1 MKSKKMKQGMS
12 WLLCMVMLLGNNVTV
27 LAEEAETDKE
37 GQTQTDAQKVSAQ
50 EMEDS
55 QQETQ
60 TSEIQETQETEN
72 AAEQTE
78 AEPEEEP
85 VYNEAIQLRHEFY
98 DEAGNVVSAVIA
110 DIQEGSF
117 EADVSAISMEADTLT
132 AEEDAYMQGLIKEN
146 LPEDTY
152 LGDYVLYD
160 VVFKVNGELTDPKKE
175 IKLTYEGTGIGIQDV
190 QDAVVCQYNV
200 ADPEIP
206 ESQDSVTE
214 IIQRNDMIRYME
226 ENGED
231 TSLVDDHDL
240 SEIVLNEYGTAE
252 QISMEVR
259 KSSIFGCYVE
269 EQSQET
275 TFSQEVNG
283 TNITVAAPEGAFGLA
298 ADQVTMDAAALP
310 EEQAAAVE
318 EQLKAQAADQGL
330 ELKGYAAFDI
340 SLWADGEEIQPQKPV
355 TVTVENTGLDAAAEI
370 NAFQIYDQDNS
381 LGSIANADENG
392 VIAVETGEV
401 LPIAAAVFGEPEV
414 LEEEKQE
421 QESDEGL
428 TEETVQESV
437 EEEIPEKTEEDT
449 SDETDEKDQDDEK
462 VKDEADTSIEEDTEK
477 ETDSTKSEK
486 EDAEKEDTEKEEA
499 SKKAETVEKEDTD
512 DKETKETTE
521 ETVSEPLTLT
531 EEKDGVTVILTAPEG
546 AFPVASDQVSMTVE
560 DLTQEQRAAIEE
572 QLQAQAEENGQE
584 LKGYVAYDI
593 RLWANGEEIQPQVP
607 VSVTF
612 ENAGLDVEDAETT
625 EGFQLDEETETLN
638 NIEGSV
644 TEDGSAVVE
653 AEHFTP
659 TGVGSFGTAEET
671 TASYSTTLLQAE
683 TKSASIAGSLPTT
696 GESEEQIVREK
707 YVPEPTDEYPYFVG
721 DDNTDVRIQKNVAPT
736 DKENEFYIYLNVEP
750 QLSWEEILE
759 MTGLWAWNSNNPI
772 DNTQIPTNITEEG
785 LTATWIRENTKGNS
799 SHVSKITTEE
809 ELKNS
814 DNYTH
819 DCTATPVEVTF
830 HIVDSEG
837 TVTTVTEPLYFK
849 LPSSKIQTILMRLPF
864 QQYYS
869 KIDTNYQKGKMSI
882 TINTEDLFEGTGE
895 FVLRDDKVN
904 LKSVADPMGN
914 YITYNNALETSN
926 DSKASYDSK
935 NQSINWKFPES
946 KDLPTD
952 FQDYE
957 VVTLPDGSQTV
968 YWNNAYEM
976 IYKIKLETTKDG
988 FVFGNVYD
996 TNKTTTLTYNIK
1008 DVGGKTVEKSVDFRL
1023 PAVKAKIKEFIF
1035 QKVTQE
1041 NEPLQGAVFTLYA
1054 EGDTNFS
1061 KALATAVS
1069 DEEGKVVFDADLQPG
1084 TYIMKETVI
1093 PENYVQAD
1101 TIWKYIVKN
1110 DGTTELRDES
1120 GNLISATAESE
1131 YPQIQNYNIDGHL
1144 KADKT
1149 AEVLDWDNRTY
1160 KIELYASH
1168 DLSVE
1173 WPKDIVL
1180 ALDVSGSMAWTLAAP
1195 SSTTIKI
1202 GKIDVKDDTVTSVDN
1217 LFPIGKK
1224 EGAPATVSNYKKFY
1238 YYVLDG
1244 VDYKPIAYRDL
1255 EHADGDPGK
1264 VGWYYVGANSSQQVG
1279 YDGKIPDQ
1287 ENTIVYVLDRQ
1298 DQRSVQ
1304 IKIEALQEAVT
1315 AFVENVKNISPEST
1329 IGIVTFSGILQEEI
1343 SLTDADSLY
1352 NQIEKIFDEKI
1363 KLRGG
1368 TQQNLGLD
1376 AAYEML
1382 DESSENQ
1389 NKAVVLF
1396 TDGAPNGVSTN
1407 AIKASAEKV
1416 KEIADLFTVGLY
1428 DSETAAG
1435 QLTNMQEWAS
1445 KPSDKYCFITSD
1457 TESLMKEFADMFA
1470 SMNIAVTGA
1479 VMRDYIDS
1487 RFVVTNSAGKV
1498 LETGVSIGDGG
1509 VLGYD
1514 SSTGLQYVEWTNQTI
1529 SYSKDGKTAWNQTIY
1544 VKAKPEYI
1552 GGNGVTTNAG
1562 PGYSVTVNGT
1572 SEGKKSPVVNV
1583 KIDFNIGSAEDT
1595 IFLGESLENYFTEAK
1610 QNIVTD
1616 IRPTTGA
1623 DAYTM
1628 WEDVDTQIEWFQ
1640 DAACTQAIDV
1650 DDIIQSK
1657 PKSDTVY
1664 YAKVTVTPKTNGQAG
1679 LDNTANH
1686 CNDTNGISKTGTYTV
1701 HVVSGSI
1708 VIEKTVDKIPDNLQD
1723 PLSFEFTLTNTINDS
1738 QEKYNVTFQEDDI
1751 NNTKASLTITGL
1763 PQGIY
1768 TLEETGSG
1776 EYLAGEISLSGVG
1789 DNPAVIKK
1797 QEIYIGFENNGSTT
1811 DLSRRDAK
1819 AEVLNIY
1826 VEKSISLEVTK
1837 EITNY
1842 KDSLVNDEFII
1853 SLVNADEESYAY
1865 NFVLKHSETGSLV
1878 LENPATFI
1886 VKEILPME
1894 YNKTAPSIEI
1904 QKLGEN
1910 GAITSTT
1917 TIENG
1922 GSFQAQAGDRIRVVV
1937 KNTFEHVNY
1946 FHDKDSENNDFPP
1959 LTPVPR
1965 RRDYQEQDILK
1976 EDPFENL
1983 EGGEEIHEIL

>member
-785 LTATWIRENTKGNS
+785 LTATWIRENTKG
-799 SHVSKITTEE
+799 
-809 ELKNS
+809 
-814 DNYTH
+814 
-819 DCTATPVEVTF
+819 
-830 HIVDSEG
+830 
-837 TVTTVTEPLYFK
+837 
-849 LPSSKIQTILMRLPF
+849 
-864 QQYYS
+864 
-869 KIDTNYQKGKMSI
+869 
-882 TINTEDLFEGTGE
+882 
-895 FVLRDDKVN
+895 
-904 LKSVADPMGN
+904 
-914 YITYNNALETSN
+914 
-926 DSKASYDSK
+926 
-935 NQSINWKFPES
+935 
-946 KDLPTD
+946 
-952 FQDYE
+952 
-957 VVTLPDGSQTV
+957 
-968 YWNNAYEM
+968 
-976 IYKIKLETTKDG
+976 
-988 FVFGNVYD
+988 
-996 TNKTTTLTYNIK
+996 
-1008 DVGGKTVEKSVDFRL
+1008 
-1023 PAVKAKIKEFIF
+1023 
-1035 QKVTQE
+1035 
-1041 NEPLQGAVFTLYA
+1041 
-1054 EGDTNFS
+1054 
-1061 KALATAVS
+1061 
-1069 DEEGKVVFDADLQPG
+1069 
-1084 TYIMKETVI
+1084 
-1093 PENYVQAD
+1093 
-1101 TIWKYIVKN
+1101 
-1110 DGTTELRDES
+1110 
-1120 GNLISATAESE
+1120 
-1131 YPQIQNYNIDGHL
+1131 
-1144 KADKT
+1144 
-1149 AEVLDWDNRTY
+1149 
-1160 KIELYASH
+1160 
-1168 DLSVE
+1168 
-1173 WPKDIVL
+1173 
-1180 ALDVSGSMAWTLAAP
+1180 
-1195 SSTTIKI
+1195 
-1202 GKIDVKDDTVTSVDN
+1202 
-1217 LFPIGKK
+1217 
-1224 EGAPATVSNYKKFY
+1224 
-1238 YYVLDG
+1238 
-1244 VDYKPIAYRDL
+1244 
-1255 EHADGDPGK
+1255 
-1264 VGWYYVGANSSQQVG
+1264 
-1279 YDGKIPDQ
+1279 
-1287 ENTIVYVLDRQ
+1287 
-1298 DQRSVQ
+1298 
-1304 IKIEALQEAVT
+1304 
-1315 AFVENVKNISPEST
+1315 
-1329 IGIVTFSGILQEEI
+1329 
-1343 SLTDADSLY
+1343 
-1352 NQIEKIFDEKI
+1352 
-1363 KLRGG
+1363 
-1368 TQQNLGLD
+1368 
-1376 AAYEML
+1376 
-1382 DESSENQ
+1382 
-1389 NKAVVLF
+1389 
-1396 TDGAPNGVSTN
+1396 
-1407 AIKASAEKV
+1407 
-1416 KEIADLFTVGLY
+1416 
-1428 DSETAAG
+1428 
-1435 QLTNMQEWAS
+1435 
-1445 KPSDKYCFITSD
+1445 
-1457 TESLMKEFADMFA
+1457 
-1470 SMNIAVTGA
+1470 
-1479 VMRDYIDS
+1479 
-1487 RFVVTNSAGKV
+1487 
-1498 LETGVSIGDGG
+1498 
-1509 VLGYD
+1509 
-1514 SSTGLQYVEWTNQTI
+1514 
-1529 SYSKDGKTAWNQTIY
+1529 
-1544 VKAKPEYI
+1544 
-1552 GGNGVTTNAG
+1552 
-1562 PGYSVTVNGT
+1562 
-1572 SEGKKSPVVNV
+1572 
-1583 KIDFNIGSAEDT
+1583 
-1595 IFLGESLENYFTEAK
+1595 
-1610 QNIVTD
+1610 
-1616 IRPTTGA
+1616 
-1623 DAYTM
+1623 
-1628 WEDVDTQIEWFQ
+1628 
-1640 DAACTQAIDV
+1640 
-1650 DDIIQSK
+1650 
-1657 PKSDTVY
+1657 
-1664 YAKVTVTPKTNGQAG
+1664 
-1679 LDNTANH
+1679 
-1686 CNDTNGISKTGTYTV
+1686 
-1701 HVVSGSI
+1701 
-1708 VIEKTVDKIPDNLQD
+1708 
-1723 PLSFEFTLTNTINDS
+1723 
-1738 QEKYNVTFQEDDI
+1738 
-1751 NNTKASLTITGL
+1751 
-1763 PQGIY
+1763 
-1768 TLEETGSG
+1768 
-1776 EYLAGEISLSGVG
+1776 
-1789 DNPAVIKK
+1789 
-1797 QEIYIGFENNGSTT
+1797 
-1811 DLSRRDAK
+1811 
-1819 AEVLNIY
+1819 
-1826 VEKSISLEVTK
+1826 
-1837 EITNY
+1837 
-1842 KDSLVNDEFII
+1842 
-1853 SLVNADEESYAY
+1853 
-1865 NFVLKHSETGSLV
+1865 
-1878 LENPATFI
+1878 
-1886 VKEILPME
+1886 
-1894 YNKTAPSIEI
+1894 
-1904 QKLGEN
+1904 
-1910 GAITSTT
+1910 
-1917 TIENG
+1917 
-1922 GSFQAQAGDRIRVVV
+1922 
-1937 KNTFEHVNY
+1937 
-1946 FHDKDSENNDFPP
+1946 
-1959 LTPVPR
+1959 
-1965 RRDYQEQDILK
+1965 
-1976 EDPFENL
+1976 
-1983 EGGEEIHEIL
+1983 

>member
-27 LAEEAETDKE
+27 LAEEAETGKE

-72 AAEQTE
+72 TAEQTE

-85 VYNEAIQLRHEFY
+85 VYNEAVQLRHEFY
-98 DEAGNVVSAVIA
+98 DEAGNVISAVTA

-117 EADVSAISMEADTLT
+117 EADASAISMEADTLT

-175 IKLTYEGTGIGIQDV
+175 IKLTYEGTGIDVQDV

-206 ESQDSVTE
+206 EDQDSVTE

-240 SEIVLNEYGTAE
+240 SEIVLNEYGAAE

-298 ADQVTMDAAALP
+298 ADQVTMAAAALP

-330 ELKGYAAFDI
+330 ELKGYEAFDI

-355 TVTVENTGLDAAAEI
+355 TVTVENTGLDAADGI

-381 LGSIANADENG
+381 LGRIANADENG

-421 QESDEGL
+421 QESADGL
-428 TEETVQESV
+428 TEETVQESF

-499 SKKAETVEKEDTD
+499 NKKAETVEKEDTD
-512 DKETKETTE
+512 DKETKETAE
-521 ETVSEPLTLT
+521 EAVSEPLTLT

-546 AFPVASDQVSMTVE
+546 AFPVPSDQISMTVE

-671 TASYSTTLLQAE
+671 IASYSTTLLQAE
-683 TKSASIAGSLPTT
+683 TKSASIAGNLPAT
-696 GESEEQIVREK
+696 GESEEQIVREE
-707 YVPEPTDEYPYFVG
+707 YVPEPTDKYPYFVG
-721 DDNTDVRIQKNVAPT
+721 DNTDVRIQKNVAPA

-750 QLSWEEILE
+750 QLSWEEILK
-759 MTGLWAWNSNNPI
+759 MTGLWAWNSNNTI
-772 DNTQIPTNITEEG
+772 DDTQIPTNITEEG

-837 TVTTVTEPLYFK
+837 TVTTVTEQLYFK

-869 KIDTNYQKGKMSI
+869 KIDTNYQNGKMSI

-904 LKSVADPMGN
+904 LESVTDPMGN
-914 YITYNNALETSN
+914 YITYKNELETSN
-926 DSKASYDSK
+926 DSEASYNSK
-935 NQSINWKFPES
+935 NLSITWEFPES
-946 KDLPTD
+946 KDLPID

-957 VVTLPDGSQTV
+957 VVTLPDGNQTV
-968 YWNNAYEM
+968 YWKNAYEM
-976 IYKIKLETTKDG
+976 IYRIKLETTKDG

-996 TNKTTTLTYNIK
+996 TNKTTALTYNIK
-1008 DVGGKTVEKSVDFRL
+1008 DTKGETVEKAVDFKL

-1041 NEPLQGAVFTLYA
+1041 NEPLQGAEFTLYA
-1054 EGDTNFS
+1054 EDDKDFS
-1061 KALATAVS
+1061 EALATAMS

-1120 GNLISATAESE
+1120 GNLISVTAGNE

-1180 ALDVSGSMAWTLAAP
+1180 ALDVSGSMAWTLAEP
-1195 SSTTIKI
+1195 SSTKKNVKDIRVNSSNVIADQALI
-1202 GKIDVKDDTVTSVDN
+1202 GKD
-1217 LFPIGKK
+1217 
-1224 EGAPATVSNYKKFY
+1224 ATVSNYKQFH

-1244 VDYKPIAYRDL
+1244 VDYKPIVYR
-1255 EHADGDPGK
+1255 PNM
-1264 VGWYYVGANSSQQVG
+1264 GWYYVGANGDQQVG
-1279 YDGKIPDQ
+1279 YDGPISDQ
-1287 ENTIVYVLDRQ
+1287 TNTDVYVLDRQ

-1304 IKIEALQEAVT
+1304 TKIEALQEAVT

-1329 IGIVTFSGILQEEI
+1329 IGIVTFSGILQETI
-1343 SLTDADSLY
+1343 SLTDAKSLSD
-1352 NQIEKIFDEKI
+1352 QIEDIFNNQI

-1368 TQQNLGLD
+1368 IQQNLGLD
-1376 AAYEML
+1376 AAYGML
-1382 DESSENQ
+1382 DESSENP

-1396 TDGAPNGVSTN
+1396 TDGAPNGVSTDVIN
-1407 AIKASAEKV
+1407 ASAEKV

-1428 DSETAAG
+1428 DSKTASEQTA
-1435 QLTNMQEWAS
+1435 NMQEWAS

-1552 GGNGVTTNAG
+1552 GGNDVTTNAG
-1562 PGYSVTVNGT
+1562 TGYSVTVNGT

-1595 IFLGESLENYFTEAK
+1595 IFLGESLENYFTQAK
-1610 QNIVTD
+1610 QNTVTD
-1616 IRPTTGA
+1616 IQPTTGA
-1623 DAYTM
+1623 NAYTM
-1628 WEDVDTQIEWFQ
+1628 WGDVNTQIEWFQ

-1650 DDIIQSK
+1650 GDIIQSK

-1664 YAKVTVTPKTNGQAG
+1664 YAKVTVTPKTSGQAG

-1701 HVVSGSI
+1701 YVVSGSI
-1708 VIEKTVDKIPDNLQD
+1708 VIEKTVNKIPDDLQD

-1789 DNPAVIKK
+1789 TNPAVIIG
-1797 QEIYIGFENNGSTT
+1797 QEIYIGFKDDESTT

-1819 AEVLNIY
+1819 AEVLNTY
-1826 VEKSISLEVTK
+1826 VEKSISLEVKK
-1837 EITNY
+1837 EIINY
-1842 KDSLVNDEFII
+1842 EDSLENDEFII

-1886 VKEILPME
+1886 VREILPME

-1904 QKLGEN
+1904 QKLDEDGS
-1910 GAITSTT
+1910 ITSTT
-1917 TIENG
+1917 TIGNG